1 MFMVLIMV
9 CVQVLSSEVDSS
21 SKDLAADSIVVG
33 YEDFV
38 EVIAL

>member
-1 MFMVLIMV
+1 MLLMMA
-9 CVQVLSSEVDSS
+9 CVQVLSSDVDSS
-21 SKDLAADSIVVG
+21 SKDLAADSVVVE